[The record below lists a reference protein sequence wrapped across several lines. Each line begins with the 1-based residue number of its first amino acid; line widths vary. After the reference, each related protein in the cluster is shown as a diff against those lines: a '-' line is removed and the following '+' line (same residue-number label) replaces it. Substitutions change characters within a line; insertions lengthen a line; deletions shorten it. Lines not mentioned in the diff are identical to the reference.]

1 MGNVGFVE
9 HPKRS
14 LQSPILNKVVKES
27 RPQEQKSWGLGI
39 PLPESPRWMKEH
51 HLSPSAHTDKERV
64 LNGHRFPKKKT
75 HSVQSYALLVLRA
88 TGFELK
94 KVKDFIGCEYDD
106 TLDKGHKESGN
117 KGLFKAIN

>member
-27 RPQEQKSWGLGI
+27 RPQERKSWGLGI

-64 LNGHRFPKKKT
+64 LNGHRFPKKKPT
-75 HSVQSYALLVLRA
+75 LSNHTLYWFSELLDLSSR
-88 TGFELK
+88 K
-94 KVKDFIGCEYDD
+94 
-106 TLDKGHKESGN
+106 
-117 KGLFKAIN
+117 